1 MLAKPT
7 TPMVPTLLD
16 VRLRQRDSSID
27 GPLFQGWGVRIFDNR
42 IL

>member
-7 TPMVPTLLD
+7 IPMIPTMID
-16 VRLRQRDSSID
+16 VRTRRPQGPIDS
-27 GPLFQGWGVRIFDNR
+27 PFFEGWGVRIFDNR